1 MSKLAE
7 INAKKYFLVSKE
19 LYPEIT
25 DQFADVEDGKTLD
38 SIQLERL
45 FDKIKKAIS
54 VLKQIDTSAI
64 STVVDEKAVE
74 AIEDNINYMY
84 EELLYIQKRLM
95 ADEYVDDLRAP
106 VRKYIK
112 KIAGDPSNYKKWAKS
127 EEELVRKFIGML
139 THPDNIDNYR
149 NQIHRMT
156 IGTMSDKE
164 FKKFFDAT
172 KHKMIPD
179 WEQQK
184 KFKSF
189 QQYKEEND

>member
-7 INAKKYFLVSKE
+7 TNARKYFLVSKE

-25 DQFADVEDGKTLD
+25 DQFAEVEDGKTLD

-45 FDKIKKAIS
+45 FDKIKKATS

-64 STVVDEKAVE
+64 STVVDEKTIE
-74 AIEDNINYMY
+74 AIEDNVNYMY

-95 ADEYVDDLRAP
+95 ADEYVENLKAP

-112 KIAGDPSNYKKWAKS
+112 KIAGDPSNYKKWAS
-127 EEELVRKFIGML
+127 NEDELVGKFVGML
-139 THPDNIDNYR
+139 THPDNIETYR
-149 NQIHRMT
+149 NQIRRMA

-164 FKKFFDAT
+164 FKKIFDAT
-172 KHKMIPD
+172 KHKMIPR
-179 WEQQK
+179 WEQK
-184 KFKSF
+184 GKFQSF
-189 QQYKEEND
+189 NQYKEEND